1 MKLERNLGIYEA
13 LWQEAVE
20 LDIFPL
26 KDPFD
31 GVEDDIHLA
40 KMLNRLNPARTEDD
54 AFDLAFEFGKQTLEV
69 KTAGMDGVE
78 SVVSRMLEITTH
90 KK

>member
-1 MKLERNLGIYEA
+1 MIRNKEYLEEFEKQVLMEETLDLDKNLEIYEA

-20 LDIFPL
+20 LGIFPL

-40 KMLNRLNPARTEDD
+40 GILNRLNPALMDD
-54 AFDLAFEFGKQTLEV
+54 DE
-69 KTAGMDGVE
+69 
-78 SVVSRMLEITTH
+78 

>member
-1 MKLERNLGIYEA
+1 MITNKEYLEEFEKQVIMAEPLDLERNLGIYEA

-20 LDIFPL
+20 LGIFPL

-40 KMLNRLNPARTEDD
+40 KMLNRLNP
-54 AFDLAFEFGKQTLEV
+54 
-69 KTAGMDGVE
+69 
-78 SVVSRMLEITTH
+78 SRMDDDEIIV
-90 KK
+90 